1 MEFREAIQPYAGQ
14 PISRQVLLDA
24 LREYKRPWD
33 KIHELVQQGLL
44 ARLKRGIYIPG
55 PRLHMATPEPFLLA
69 NHLAGPSYVSL
80 HAALSWQGLIP
91 ERVYEISSVT
101 TQKSKVF
108 QTPAGKFTY
117 THLPLPYYAYGI
129 QQVELAKDQS
139 ALVASAEKALCDLVA
154 TTPGILLRSVLQA
167 TELLL
172 EDLRMDENMLHNL
185 DVSKIT
191 SWIPEAP
198 KMESLAIL
206 VKTLKSL

>member
-1 MEFREAIQPYAGQ
+1 MEFRETIQQYAGQ
-14 PISRQVLLDA
+14 PLSRQVLLNA
-24 LREYKRPWD
+24 LQDYKRPWD

-55 PRLHMATPEPFLLA
+55 PRLQIATPEPFLLA

-80 HAALSWQGLIP
+80 QAALSWQGLIP

-101 TQKSKVF
+101 TQKSKVY

-139 ALVASAEKALCDLVA
+139 ALVATAEKALCDLVV

-167 TELLL
+167 KELLL
-172 EDLRMDENMLHNL
+172 EDLRIDENLLHNL

-191 SWIPEAP
+191 SWIQEAP
-198 KMESLAIL
+198 KKNSLDIL
-206 VKTLKSL
+206 IKTLKSL

>member
-1 MEFREAIQPYAGQ
+1 MEFRETIQQYAGQ
-14 PISRQVLLDA
+14 PLSRQVLLDA
-24 LREYKRPWD
+24 LQDYKRPWD
-33 KIHELVQQGLL
+33 KIHELVKQGLL
-44 ARLKRGIYIPG
+44 TRLKRGIYIPG
-55 PRLHMATPEPFLLA
+55 PRLNMATPEPFLLA

-80 HAALSWQGLIP
+80 QAALSWHGLIP

-101 TQKSKVF
+101 TQKSKVY
-108 QTPAGKFTY
+108 QTPEGKFTY

-129 QQVELAKDQS
+129 RQVELAKDQS

>member
-1 MEFREAIQPYAGQ
+1 MEFRETIQQYAGQ
-14 PISRQVLLDA
+14 PLSRQVLLDA
-24 LREYKRPWD
+24 LQAYKRPWD

-44 ARLKRGIYIPG
+44 TRLKRGIYIPG
-55 PRLHMATPEPFLLA
+55 SRLHIATPEPFLLA
-69 NHLAGPSYVSL
+69 NHLSGPSYVSL
-80 HAALSWQGLIP
+80 QAALSWHGLIP

-101 TQKSKVF
+101 TQKSKVY
-108 QTPAGKFTY
+108 QTPEGKFTY

-129 QQVELAKDQS
+129 RQVELAKDQS
-139 ALVASAEKALCDLVA
+139 ALVASGEKALCDLVV
-154 TTPGILLRSVLQA
+154 TTPGILLRSVLQ
-167 TELLL
+167 TKELLL
-172 EDLRMDENMLHNL
+172 EDLRMDENLLHNL